1 MPTHIVVLHKLQ
13 STCINDSQQRAVQ

>member
-1 MPTHIVVLHKLQ
+1 MPTHTVVLHNVR